1 MPFLQRTLLP
11 VLFAFLCIGAF
22 SPVRAADKDKE
33 KELDVA
39 AVAAGFRKHCVQVY
53 LTVKRADGT
62 APSLGNFAADIA
74 NLRPSRFGGYW
85 WGRRMVLMEDPG
97 LDDRFI
103 RSIEISTPDSTE
115 KWPARLAG
123 RFHRL
128 QAILLEVLPDENGD
142 FPEAHP
148 LVFLNQ
154 PYDDEHA
161 VCTYSWTGGEWK
173 VSIAGGIATHQFS
186 DAGMETGKV
195 REQGILVNID
205 GLPVGAA
212 FGKEVTFAA
221 GELYWHGK
229 GLRQAALVTNDSYL
243 DLQNALTGKL
253 RESVVETRIILRA
266 EIDDDSYSSSLDD
279 DDIDESTSEVRV
291 PAIVVGARM
300 LFIPVKLNAAAI
312 ARIENI
318 QIVLADGRQVEAG
331 FEGAI
336 RNYMAIVARAE
347 KDICDPGQL
356 PAGFS
361 FLNPMEIP
369 EEAFLPGEA
378 FLALPEK
385 GLFLRH
391 HIDYELGR
399 RREIRDYDRWLGTF
413 CGFRDAPVVSTRTN
427 EDNGALAF
435 GLDGK
440 LLAVA
445 LAPRIPRSESSG
457 DVSRGAGFRP
467 LTYIHEVLTRLDA
480 FDHTLVPIDAERGK
494 RLIALGVEWQ
504 GMNVDEAKLFGAS
517 RATRGGDIGLLV
529 SHVYPGSTAESLG
542 LKEQDILLRLRV
554 EGQNEPIELT
564 PDDSHMLGFS
574 LLDLEDMSVESVQR
588 YMANMSPPWPSR
600 ENSLTRLLTSIGVG
614 RDITVEYLREGESAT
629 GEFTTAYSPPD
640 YNSAPRFAVKELG
653 ITVKPI
659 TYEVARYFDLAEDSG
674 VIVSKV
680 EDGGRGSVAGLYQY
694 ILIARVNGERVRGFE
709 DFKEKIASFENGEVD
724 VLELTV
730 EGFGKTRLAKIER

>member
-1 MPFLQRTLLP
+1 MPFLRSFVTTI
-11 VLFAFLCIGAF
+11 LFAFFLTIVF
-22 SPVRAADKDKE
+22 FPVQAAENE
-33 KELDVA
+33 KELDA
-39 AVAAGFRKHCVQVY
+39 PEVAAGFRKHCVQVY
-53 LTVKRADGT
+53 LTAKSADGT
-62 APSLGNFAADIA
+62 APSLGNFASDIA
-74 NLRPSRFGGYW
+74 NLRSSRFGGYW
-85 WGRRMVLMEDPG
+85 WSRRMVLMEDPG

-103 RSIEISTPDSTE
+103 HSIEISTPDSGE
-115 KWPARLAG
+115 RWPARLAG

-128 QAILLEVLPDENGD
+128 QAILLEVQPNENGD
-142 FPEAHP
+142 LPEANP
-148 LVFLNQ
+148 LTFLDK
-154 PYDDEHA
+154 PYEDKHA
-161 VCTYSWTGGEWK
+161 VCAYSWNGGEWK
-173 VSIAGGIATHQFS
+173 VMVGPGLSTHSFS
-186 DAGMETGKV
+186 DSGMETGKV
-195 REQGILVNID
+195 ANQGIMVNTD
-205 GLPVGAA
+205 GQPVGAL
-212 FGKEVTFAA
+212 FGEEVTFAA
-221 GELYWHGK
+221 GDLYWHGQ
-229 GLRQAALVTNDSYL
+229 GLRRSALVTANAYQDMHDS
-243 DLQNALTGKL
+243 LTAKL
-253 RESVVETRIILRA
+253 RESVLETRIILRA
-266 EIDDDSYSSSLDD
+266 EIDDDSPSSSLYEDEV
-279 DDIDESTSEVRV
+279 DESTSEVRA
-291 PAIVVGARM
+291 PGIVVGARM
-300 LFIPVKLNAAAI
+300 LLLPVNFYAASI

-318 QIVLADGRQVEAG
+318 QVMLPNGSQVAAR

-336 RNYMAIVARAE
+336 RNYMALIAKTE
-347 KDICDPGQL
+347 NDICNPAML
-356 PAGFS
+356 PAGFA

-427 EDNGALAF
+427 EENGALAF

-445 LAPRIPRSESSG
+445 LSPRIPRSDTSH
-457 DVSRGAGFRP
+457 DVSRDAGFRP
-467 LTYIHEVLTRLDA
+467 LSYIHEVLTRLDA

-529 SHVYPGSTAESLG
+529 SHVYPGSEAEKLDMR
-542 LKEQDILLRLRV
+542 EQDILLRLRV
-554 EGQNEPIELT
+554 EGQNEPIDLT

-614 RDITVEYLREGESAT
+614 RDITIEYLREGEFAT
-629 GEFTTAYSPPD
+629 GEFTTAYAPPD
-640 YNSAPRFAVKELG
+640 YNNAPRFAVKELG

-659 TYEVARYFDLAEDSG
+659 TYEVARYFDLPEDAG

-694 ILIARVNGERVRGFE
+694 ILIVRVNGEKVGGFD
-709 DFKEKIASFENGEVD
+709 DFKEKIAAFENGDVD
-724 VLELTV
+724 IIELTV